1 MRTPTQT
8 LIQRAELT
16 DGEREAVG
24 KAIQLYH
31 LNRLSVPEDAE
42 SRQGPLILRLDGA
55 ETPTALVEDVV
66 GDYRKNITR
75 YQTLFDIVVAVGEE
89 TCESLAS
96 EEFGVAAR
104 VLRERL
110 DQALRP
116 HKAQLK
122 KKIQAARAEYN
133 KVRTAPKESYDKEI
147 QRLVE
152 KALGGLVERALNY
165 HPPTVA
171 YRE

>member
-75 YQTLFDIVVAVGEE
+75 YQCFKSCL
-89 TCESLAS
+89 CLK
-96 EEFGVAAR
+96 FG
-104 VLRERL
+104 
-110 DQALRP
+110 
-116 HKAQLK
+116 KTIILK
-122 KKIQAARAEYN
+122 KINHSR
-133 KVRTAPKESYDKEI
+133 I
-147 QRLVE
+147 F
-152 KALGGLVERALNY
+152 
-165 HPPTVA
+165 
-171 YRE
+171 